1 VHGEPWHGV
10 DQDGRELVQ
19 AVEDKAVLPHHYGQ
33 HEDAHGQDIV
43 GLQYTS
49 HVSHHALTLLKK
61 LPTQIAVDSC
71 LQGVYADSHLES

>member
-1 VHGEPWHGV
+1 V

-43 GLQYTS
+43 GLQDTT
-49 HVSHHALTLLKK
+49 HVSHHALIQYNLKNY
-61 LPTQIAVDSC
+61 LHGQ
-71 LQGVYADSHLES
+71 L